1 MKIALNKSEREKIV
15 VFVAVEKKK
24 KMRKKNAINTDT
36 LR

>member
-15 VFVAVEKKK
+15 VFGERENGKKI
-24 KMRKKNAINTDT
+24 AINTNT

>member
-15 VFVAVEKKK
+15 VFVAVEK
-24 KMRKKNAINTDT
+24 RKEKNAINTDT